1 MPTYKTNSN
10 SNQKVIYADESLEK
24 FENLSHHFGG
34 ITQINDSLWLE
45 LG

>member
-1 MPTYKTNSN
+1 MPTYNTNSN
-10 SNQKVIYADESLEK
+10 SNQKVIYADKSLEK